1 MTQTIQEAL
10 LKAGL
15 ISKEKLAKAEA
26 EKKAAQRAQHAR
38 QNYQGSQRPQ
48 HQQGSHGGSQGY
60 QGNQR
65 PQGPQGPQGQQRPPQ
80 QQTRPDV
87 RPQNAAA
94 PRPATA
100 AAAAPSAPKPAARP
114 PQKPSRPYSP
124 PAPPAHKIGD
134 GLSEGK
140 HAHHIRTDCD
150 ACGRSSPDVEYY
162 EHKNRSLDKYWLCVK
177 CADTNNILDDF
188 RQTSQSSQSQRGLF
202 QRGYGHTKR
211 R

>member
-26 EKKAAQRAQHAR
+26 DKKAAQRAQHAR
-38 QNYQGSQRPQ
+38 QNYQGPQQR
-48 HQQGSHGGSQGY
+48 SQGAH
-60 QGNQR
+60 
-65 PQGPQGPQGQQRPPQ
+65 QGQQRPPQ
-80 QQTRPDV
+80 QARPDT
-87 RPQNAAA
+87 RPQNAA

-100 AAAAPSAPKPAARP
+100 TAPSAPKAAPRP
-114 PQKPSRPYSP
+114 PQRPAKPYFP
-124 PAPPAHKIGD
+124 PAPPVHKEGD

-188 RQTSQSSQSQRGLF
+188 RKTSQSSQSQRGLF